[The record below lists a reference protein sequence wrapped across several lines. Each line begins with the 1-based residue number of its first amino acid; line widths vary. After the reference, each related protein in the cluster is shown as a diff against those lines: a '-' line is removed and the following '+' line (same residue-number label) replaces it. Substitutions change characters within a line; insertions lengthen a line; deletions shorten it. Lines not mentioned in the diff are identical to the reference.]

1 MTLQNVITHKAP
13 LWRHWGGATA
23 AKGKESGRNCGKI
36 KSNAHQR
43 EIRRMSKMTDENGR
57 TSDIADHVRLR
68 NLTVLSDNH
77 YVLRKAE
84 FDFRRRDGSWQRQ
97 ERESYDVGDGAAV
110 LPMDRTRALVL
121 LIRQFRW
128 PAFEHG
134 YRDLLIEAIAGKLDG
149 DDPEHCVVREA
160 MEEAGLRISNLR
172 RVFHCFMSPGAMKER
187 LSLFVADYDSTAPRA
202 VGGGNEQEG
211 EDIGIVELPL
221 ASALEMVTRGE
232 IIDAKTILLLQ
243 WAALNIS

>member
-1 MTLQNVITHKAP
+1 MT
-13 LWRHWGGATA
+13 
-23 AKGKESGRNCGKI
+23 
-36 KSNAHQR
+36 
-43 EIRRMSKMTDENGR
+43 KMTDENER

-84 FDFRRRDGSWQRQ
+84 FDFRRRDGNWQRQ

-110 LPMDRTRALVL
+110 LPMDRTRSLVL

-160 MEEAGLRISNLR
+160 MEEAGLRIWNPH

-202 VGGGNEQEG
+202 MGGGNEQEG

-221 ASALEMVTRGE
+221 ASALEMVRRGE